1 MVHAETLQTLHP
13 AAGATAAVVEFVGEL
28 RHAALPHEV
37 RHYAR
42 RHLLDTVGVMIAGAG
57 GEVATRAEA
66 VLAAVR
72 PAGRIPVPG
81 RARRADLI
89 DAAFLGG
96 TAAHGIELDDG
107 FRQGSV
113 HPGCVVVPAVLAL
126 GYDRHA
132 DGRALMEAIVA
143 GYEAVIAI
151 GRACHP
157 DLRQRGFH
165 PTAAVGVFGSVAAA
179 GKMRGLS
186 ADALANALGLAASS
200 AAGLFAFVN
209 GGGDIKRLHAG
220 HAARE
225 GLQAAL
231 LAEQGVEGPPDV
243 IEARDGFMQAF
254 AFGRADK
261 ARAALASEAS
271 GQRGHSKSARA
282 GHSPEPGSS
291 ARVALASEASGQ
303 RGHSKSARAGHSPEP
318 GSSARAALASEASG
332 QRGHSKSARAIAL
345 PPAAPF
351 GITDCYIK
359 PYPCCRH
366 IQPAVEALIGLINDE
381 AISSDEVERIEV
393 ATYRIA
399 AEHAETGWDDFAS
412 AQLSFPYLMGL
423 ALKFRAVKFEHF
435 SEQTRRDPAFAAIAR
450 KLSVTAPPDVDRLY
464 PQLRPAR
471 VTVTTARG
479 SFTRQADE
487 ALGSRIVPL
496 DDAGLTAKFFD
507 LVGPVLGAAGAKE
520 LGERLWSLDEI
531 SDVAPLVE
539 AMAKPA

>member
-1 MVHAETLQTLHP
+1 MVHAEALSTLHP
-13 AAGATAAVVEFVGEL
+13 AAGATAAIVEFVGEL
-28 RHAALPHEV
+28 RHAALPDEV

-57 GEVATRAEA
+57 GDVATRAEA

-132 DGRALMEAIVA
+132 DGRAVMEAIVA

-165 PTAAVGVFGSVAAA
+165 PTAAVGVFGSAAAA
-179 GKMRGLS
+179 GKLRRLS
-186 ADALANALGLAASS
+186 AHALANALGLAASS

-261 ARAALASEAS
+261 A
-271 GQRGHSKSARA
+271 
-282 GHSPEPGSS
+282 
-291 ARVALASEASGQ
+291 
-303 RGHSKSARAGHSPEP
+303 HSKSARAGHSPEP
-318 GSSARAALASEASG
+318 GSSARA
-332 QRGHSKSARAIAL
+332 ITL
-345 PPAAPF
+345 PPAAAF

-366 IQPAVEALIGLINDE
+366 IQPAVEALIGLVNDE
-381 AISSDEVERIEV
+381 AIASEEVQRIDV

-435 SEQTRRDPAFAAIAR
+435 SEQTRRDPAFGAIAR
-450 KLSVTAPPDVDRLY
+450 KLSVTAPADVDRLY

-496 DDAGLTAKFFD
+496 GDAGLTAKFLD
-507 LVGPVLGAAGAKE
+507 LVGPVLGAARAKE
-520 LGERLWSLDEI
+520 LGERLWSLEEI
-531 SDVAPLVE
+531 SDVAALVE
-539 AMAKPA
+539 SMAKPA

>member
-1 MVHAETLQTLHP
+1 MSHAEALQTLHP
-13 AAGATAAVVEFVGEL
+13 AVGATEAIVAFVSEL
-28 RHAALPHEV
+28 RHGALSEEV

-66 VLAAVR
+66 VLSTVR

-126 GYDRHA
+126 GYDSRITGA
-132 DGRALMEAIVA
+132 ALIEAVVA
-143 GYEAVIAI
+143 GYEAEIAI

-165 PTAAVGVFGSVAAA
+165 PAAAVGVFGSVMAA
-179 GKMRGLS
+179 GKLRRLS
-186 ADALANALGLAASS
+186 AGQLANALGIAASS

-209 GGGDIKRLHAG
+209 GGADIKRLHAG
-220 HAARE
+220 HASRE

-271 GQRGHSKSARA
+271 GQRGHSI
-282 GHSPEPGSS
+282 
-291 ARVALASEASGQ
+291 
-303 RGHSKSARAGHSPEP
+303 SARAGHSPEP
-318 GSSARAALASEASG
+318 GSSARA
-332 QRGHSKSARAIAL
+332 ITL
-345 PPAAPF
+345 PPAVPF

-366 IQPAVEALIGLINDE
+366 IQPAVEALIGLLNDE
-381 AISSDEVERIEV
+381 GIATEEVQRIDV

-412 AQLSFPYLMGL
+412 AQLSFAYLIGL
-423 ALKFRAVKFEHF
+423 ALRFRAIKVEHF
-435 SEQTRRDPAFAAIAR
+435 TEQMRGDPAFAAIAR
-450 KLSVTAPPDVDRLY
+450 KLTVTAPADIDRLY

-496 DDAGLTAKFFD
+496 DDVGLQAKFLD
-507 LVGPVLGAAGAKE
+507 LVGPVFGPTRAKE
-520 LGERLWSLDEI
+520 LMAQVWSVEKI
-531 SDVAPLVE
+531 ADVAPLVE
-539 AMAKPA
+539 SMAKPA

>member
-1 MVHAETLQTLHP
+1 MSHAEAFEPLHP
-13 AAGATAAVVEFVGEL
+13 ALGASEAVVGFVSEL
-28 RHAALPHEV
+28 RFGALSEEV

-72 PAGRIPVPG
+72 PPGRIPVPG
-81 RARRADLI
+81 RRRRADLM
-89 DAAFLGG
+89 DATFLGG

-126 GYDRHA
+126 GYERRISGA
-132 DGRALMEAIVA
+132 KLIEALVA
-143 GYEAVIAI
+143 GYEAEIAI

-165 PTAAVGVFGSVAAA
+165 PAAAVGVFGAVMAA
-179 GKMRGLS
+179 GKLRGLPHQQM
-186 ADALANALGLAASS
+186 ANALGIAASS

-209 GGGDIKRLHAG
+209 GGADIKRLHAG
-220 HAARE
+220 HASRE

-231 LAEQGVEGPPDV
+231 LAEQGIEGPPGV
-243 IEARDGFMQAF
+243 IEAHDGFLQAF
-254 AFGRADK
+254 AFGRDRK
-261 ARAALASEAS
+261 
-271 GQRGHSKSARA
+271 
-282 GHSPEPGSS
+282 P
-291 ARVALASEASGQ
+291 
-303 RGHSKSARAGHSPEP
+303 
-318 GSSARAALASEASG
+318 
-332 QRGHSKSARAIAL
+332 RAIVL
-345 PPAAPF
+345 PPKVPF

-366 IQPAVEALIGLINDE
+366 IQPAVEALI
-381 AISSDEVERIEV
+381 AILREENLAPEQVERIDV

-412 AQLSFPYLMGL
+412 AQLSFPYLLGL
-423 ALKFRAVKFEHF
+423 ALKFRGIKFEHF
-435 SEQTRRDPAFAAIAR
+435 EAAVRRDPEFAAIAR
-450 KLSVTAPPDVDRLY
+450 KISISAPPEIDRLY

-471 VTVTTARG
+471 VTVTSARG
-479 SFTRQADE
+479 TFTRQADE

-496 DDAGLTAKFFD
+496 DDAGLRAKFMG
-507 LVGPVLGAAGAKE
+507 LVAPVLGADAAE
-520 LGERLWSLDEI
+520 ALADRLWCIEDTG
-531 SDVAPLVE
+531 DVAPLIE
-539 AMAKPA
+539 AMAK

>member
-1 MVHAETLQTLHP
+1 MVHAEALSTLHP
-13 AAGATAAVVEFVGEL
+13 AAGATAAIVEFVGEL
-28 RHAALPHEV
+28 RHAALPDEV

-57 GEVATRAEA
+57 GDVATRAEA
-66 VLAAVR
+66 VLAAAR

-132 DGRALMEAIVA
+132 DGRAVMEAIVA

-165 PTAAVGVFGSVAAA
+165 PTAAVGVFGSAAAA
-179 GKMRGLS
+179 GKLRGLS

-261 ARAALASEAS
+261 ARAM
-271 GQRGHSKSARA
+271 
-282 GHSPEPGSS
+282 
-291 ARVALASEASGQ
+291 
-303 RGHSKSARAGHSPEP
+303 
-318 GSSARAALASEASG
+318 
-332 QRGHSKSARAIAL
+332 AL

-366 IQPAVEALIGLINDE
+366 IQPALEALIGLLNDE
-381 AISSDEVERIEV
+381 AIASEEVQRIDV

-423 ALKFRAVKFEHF
+423 ALRFRAVKFEHF

-450 KLSVTAPPDVDRLY
+450 KLSVTAPADVDRLY

-496 DDAGLTAKFFD
+496 DDAGLTAKFLD
-507 LVGPVLGAAGAKE
+507 LVGPVLGAARAKD
-520 LGERLWSLDEI
+520 LGERLWSLDAI

-539 AMAKPA
+539 SMAKPA

>member
-1 MVHAETLQTLHP
+1 MAHAEALQTLDSV
-13 AAGATAAVVEFVGEL
+13 GSTTAALVEFVSEL
-28 RHAALPHEV
+28 RYPTIPDEA

-42 RHLLDTVGVMIAGAG
+42 RHLLDTVGVMIAGAAG
-57 GEVATRAEA
+57 DVASRAEA
-66 VLAAVR
+66 VLATVR

-113 HPGCVVVPAVLAL
+113 HPGCVVIPAALAL
-126 GYDRHA
+126 GCARHS
-132 DGRALMEAIVA
+132 DGQALMEAIVA

-157 DLRQRGFH
+157 DLRHRGFH

-243 IEARDGFMQAF
+243 IEARDGFLQAF

-271 GQRGHSKSARA
+271 GQRGHFI
-282 GHSPEPGSS
+282 G
-291 ARVALASEASGQ
+291 
-303 RGHSKSARAGHSPEP
+303 ARAGHSPEP
-318 GSSARAALASEASG
+318 GSSARAIVL
-332 QRGHSKSARAIAL
+332 L
-345 PPAAPF
+345 PAAF
-351 GITDCYIK
+351 YGITDCYIK

-366 IQPAVEALIGLINDE
+366 IQPAVEALIGLLADE
-381 AISSDEVERIEV
+381 NIASDEVDRIEV

-412 AQLSFPYLMGL
+412 AQLSFPYLMSL
-423 ALKFRAVKFEHF
+423 ALKFRGIKFEHF
-435 SEQTRRDPAFAAIAR
+435 TDAMRRDPSFAALAR
-450 KLSVTAPPDVDRLY
+450 KLNVTAPPDVDWLY

-479 SFTRQADE
+479 AFTRQADE

-496 DDAGLTAKFFD
+496 DDDALEAKFLD
-507 LVGPVLGAAGAKE
+507 LVGPVLGTARAKALAE
-520 LGERLWSLDEI
+520 QLWSIDAL

-539 AMAKPA
+539 SMAKPG

>member
-1 MVHAETLQTLHP
+1 MAHAEALLTLESV
-13 AAGATAAVVEFVGEL
+13 AGATAAIVDFVRGL
-28 RHAALPHEV
+28 DHVALADEV
-37 RHYAR
+37 THYAR

-66 VLAAVR
+66 VLAAAR

-81 RARRADLI
+81 RTRRADPI

-113 HPGCVVVPAVLAL
+113 HPGCVVIPAALAL
-126 GYDRHA
+126 GCSHHSN
-132 DGRALMEAIVA
+132 GEALMEAIVA
-143 GYEAVIAI
+143 GYETVIAI

-157 DLRQRGFH
+157 QLRQNGFH
-165 PTAAVGVFGSVAAA
+165 PTAAVGVFGSAAAA
-179 GKMRGLS
+179 GKLGMLS
-186 ADALANALGLAASS
+186 AERLANAFGLAASS
-200 AAGLFAFVN
+200 AGGLFAFVN

-225 GLQAAL
+225 GLQAVL
-231 LAEQGVEGPPDV
+231 LAGQGVAGPPGV
-243 IEARDGFMQAF
+243 IEAREGFMQAF
-254 AFGRADK
+254 VRAEK
-261 ARAALASEAS
+261 T
-271 GQRGHSKSARA
+271 H
-282 GHSPEPGSS
+282 
-291 ARVALASEASGQ
+291 
-303 RGHSKSARAGHSPEP
+303 
-318 GSSARAALASEASG
+318 
-332 QRGHSKSARAIAL
+332 AIAL
-345 PPAAPF
+345 PPAVPF

-366 IQPAVEALIGLINDE
+366 IQPAVEALIGLLNDE
-381 AISSDEVERIEV
+381 NIAGEEVERIEV

-412 AQLSFPYLMGL
+412 AQLSFPYLIGL
-423 ALKFRAVKFEHF
+423 ALKFRTIKLEHF
-435 SEQTRRDPAFAAIAR
+435 ADAVRRDPAFAAIAR
-450 KLSVTAPPDVDRLY
+450 KLTVTAPPDVDRLY

-471 VTVTTARG
+471 VTVMTARG

-496 DDAGLTAKFFD
+496 DDAGLKAKFLG
-507 LVGPVLGAAGAKE
+507 LVGPVLGAARAKE
-520 LGERLWSLDEI
+520 LAAQLWSVDAI

-539 AMAKPA
+539 SMAKPA